1 MDRYNQQ
8 AILPSANTAGGGRG
22 NGSSQASL
30 DTGQLAREQAQRLYN
45 QQLQRQPQQQ
55 PQQQHYHN
63 FQRPSLPQGLSGMS
77 GCDDSLDAFAWD
89 GPSAHQPMQQ
99 FSAAQFSRNPS
110 SHLNRQHQ
118 QQQPMLAR
126 QGFSSELSHKD
137 VGSGDLA
144 SALSLPTSSG
154 TEGRVGLG
162 MGPKGP
168 NKRKGGRCKKAPPNE
183 SQSMQRCL
191 DVLEQ
196 LLEEEDAEP
205 FAEPVDA
212 KALGLHNYHQIIRR
226 PMDLGTIKDNLMAEP
241 PSYFSS
247 ADVLK
252 DVQQVWANCRTYND
266 EDEPIVDMCDNM
278 ERFFYQ
284 AWKEGGLPVPPGA
297 GPTLSRVRS
306 TGAKGQSSAWH
317 ADQQTN
323 RGHKRK
329 FAGLPFEGDS
339 DDGGYDETG
348 APASH
353 SAFPL
358 TKGGSLPHQK
368 HPKGVQMNPTST
380 GTASSHRENPLG
392 NKKQSGV
399 AAAPEPMEPPVQVQ
413 LSAQE
418 LEAEKADREAVAAWE
433 SLQKQRQKAQQVIQ
447 AAQDAV
453 RKLNEAQTALGDVHK
468 TAAAQEAAQAAAEA
482 LHPWPADPC
491 LVSPNYP
498 AYPSA
503 PPQLLNPNV
512 ANLGSYLFSLPG
524 GINAEGHDASQD
536 ALINN
541 NGAEEHPGS
550 AASLLNQVMSKGRE
564 TTDSAT
570 RHSKGW
576 QDSHLNM
583 QSQDHQQH
591 VEQPTG
597 WQQWLKSGMSQQQLQ
612 QQLQQIAAG
621 QTPGRSFLPG
631 LADIHNRSQL

>member
-8 AILPSANTAGGGRG
+8 AILPSAHSTGGGWG
-22 NGSSQASL
+22 NGSSQTSL

-55 PQQQHYHN
+55 QQQQQQHYHN
-63 FQRPSLPQGLSGMS
+63 FQRPSLPHGLSGMS
-77 GCDDSLDAFAWD
+77 GYDDSLDAFAWD
-89 GPSAHQPMQQ
+89 GPSANQPMQQ

-110 SHLNRQHQ
+110 SQLNRQHQ

-126 QGFSSELSHKD
+126 QGFSSELRHKD

-154 TEGRVGLG
+154 TEGRAGPG

-168 NKRKGGRCKKAPPNE
+168 NKRKGGRSKKAPPNE
-183 SQSMQRCL
+183 SQAMQRCL
-191 DVLEQ
+191 DVVEQ

-266 EDEPIVDMCDNM
+266 EDDAIVDMCDNM

-284 AWKEGGLPVPPGA
+284 AWKENGLPVPPGA

-306 TGAKGQSSAWH
+306 TETKGQSSAWH

-329 FAGLPFEGDS
+329 HADLPFEDES
-339 DDGGYDETG
+339 DDGGYDQAG
-348 APASH
+348 APAAH
-353 SAFPL
+353 SGFPF
-358 TKGGSLPHQK
+358 TKGGPVPHQK
-368 HPKGVQMNPTST
+368 RRKGVQMNPTST
-380 GTASSHRENPLG
+380 GTASSHREGPPG
-392 NKKQSGV
+392 NKKKSGV
-399 AAAPEPMEPPVQVQ
+399 AAVQEPVEPPVQVQ

-418 LEAEKADREAVAAWE
+418 QEAEKGDREAVAAWE

-453 RKLNEAQTALGDVHK
+453 RKLNEAQTALEDIHK
-468 TAAAQEAAQAAAEA
+468 AAAAQETAQAAAEA

-491 LVSPNYP
+491 LVSPSYP
-498 AYPSA
+498 AYPCA
-503 PPQLLNPNV
+503 PPQLLNPDV
-512 ANLGSYLFSLPG
+512 ASLGSYLFSLRG
-524 GINAEGHDASQD
+524 SISAEGLNASQH
-536 ALINN
+536 ALINS
-541 NGAEEHPGS
+541 NGAEKHPGS
-550 AASLLNQVMSKGRE
+550 AANLLNQVMSKGRK
-564 TTDSAT
+564 TTNSAT

-576 QDSHLNM
+576 QDSNLTM
-583 QSQDHQQH
+583 QSQDHQHH
-591 VEQPTG
+591 VEQPSG
-597 WQQWLKSGMSQQQLQ
+597 WQQRLKSGMSQ
-612 QQLQQIAAG
+612 
-621 QTPGRSFLPG
+621 
-631 LADIHNRSQL
+631 

>member
-8 AILPSANTAGGGRG
+8 AIVPSANSAGGQWG
-22 NGSSQASL
+22 NGASQTSL

-55 PQQQHYHN
+55 QQQQHFHN
-63 FQRPSLPQGLSGMS
+63 FQRPSLPHGLSGMS
-77 GCDDSLDAFAWD
+77 GYDDSLDAFAWD
-89 GPSAHQPMQQ
+89 GPSANQPMQQ

-110 SHLNRQHQ
+110 S
-118 QQQPMLAR
+118 
-126 QGFSSELSHKD
+126 
-137 VGSGDLA
+137 
-144 SALSLPTSSG
+144 
-154 TEGRVGLG
+154 RVGPG

-168 NKRKGGRCKKAPPNE
+168 NKRKGGRSKKAPPNE
-183 SQSMQRCL
+183 SQAMQRCL
-191 DVLEQ
+191 DVVDQ

-241 PSYFSS
+241 PSYVCS
-247 ADVLK
+247 ADVLR

-266 EDEPIVDMCDNM
+266 EDDAIVDMCDNM

-284 AWKEGGLPVPPGA
+284 TWKESGLPVPPGA
-297 GPTLSRVRS
+297 GPSLSRARS
-306 TGAKGQSSAWH
+306 TGAQGQSSAWH

-329 FAGLPFEGDS
+329 HADLPFEDDS
-339 DDGGYDETG
+339 DDGGYDQAGEQ
-348 APASH
+348 AAH
-353 SAFPL
+353 SEFPL
-358 TKGGSLPHQK
+358 TKGGSVPHQK
-368 HPKGVQMNPTST
+368 RRKGMQMNPTST
-380 GTASSHRENPLG
+380 GTASPHREGALG
-392 NKKQSGV
+392 NKKKSGV
-399 AAAPEPMEPPVQVQ
+399 AAAPEPVEPPVQVQ

-418 LEAEKADREAVAAWE
+418 QKAEKADREAVAVWE

-453 RKLNEAQTALGDVHK
+453 RKLNEAQTALDDIHK
-468 TAAAQEAAQAAAEA
+468 AAAAQEAAHAAAEA
-482 LHPWPADPC
+482 LHPWPADPR

-512 ANLGSYLFSLPG
+512 ANLGSYIFSLPG
-524 GINAEGHDASQD
+524 GIDAEGLDASQH

-550 AASLLNQVMSKGRE
+550 SASLLSQVVSKSRE
-564 TTDSAT
+564 TTDSGT
-570 RHSKGW
+570 RQIKGW

-591 VEQPTG
+591 AGQPSG
-597 WQQWLKSGMSQQQLQ
+597 WQQRLKSGLSQ

-621 QTPGRSFLPG
+621 QTPGWSFLPG
-631 LADIHNRSQL
+631 LADIHNR